1 MHDFKMLK
9 KHSKLYILR
18 SGLTHIA
25 YDFSDIS
32 LEHDGN

>member
-9 KHSKLYILR
+9 NIANYI
-18 SGLTHIA
+18 LTHIA